1 MPLRIERKFQ
11 LFFSKIDQ
19 QCHFICGLTYYQW
32 NLHTQLFYWD
42 MRKSVIF
49 WLSPRFWTKMQNQLF
64 FVSKAKNNKTNDTS
78 RSVRAHRFQKW
89 SIFFKS
95 VEKRARTPKDP
106 HRPPWGVNPTCTRF
120 IKIFVS
126 TNSSLDH
133 ITMNH
138 VEKLARNE
146 DLGSPGGSGGVKKF
160 FLAQN
165 A

>member
-1 MPLRIERKFQ
+1 MILADRHEPTDFKNGP
-11 LFFSKIDQ
+11 FF
-19 QCHFICGLTYYQW
+19 L
-32 NLHTQLFYWD
+32 
-42 MRKSVIF
+42 
-49 WLSPRFWTKMQNQLF
+49 
-64 FVSKAKNNKTNDTS
+64 
-78 RSVRAHRFQKW
+78 
-89 SIFFKS
+89 KS

-106 HRPPWGVNPTCTRF
+106 HRPPWEVNPTCSRF

-138 VEKLARNE
+138 VEKLACNE
-146 DLGSPGGSGGVKKF
+146 DLGSPGGSKGGSKNF